1 MPQATEKNKA
11 THSLYAVLNEN
22 DTYFAG
28 FNVEKGAADFVE
40 SPLEAKLFGNKH
52 EIKLR
57 PNEHVVEITFT
68 LTEENSDVSE
78 PFRPRRREVKPR

>member
-1 MPQATEKNKA
+1 MSQVQERNRA

-28 FNVEKGAADFVE
+28 FNVDKQAADYVE

-68 LTEENSDVSE
+68 LTEENSEVSE